1 MGIERPGNLTGGVA
15 WAIGVDPGGG
25 ACAVGGGSFKV
36 WLHGWVGSKLVVG
49 NNWGLAI
56 EKNWDGRVHSFN
68 QYFFFK
74 KKKNFLWGSSWGY
87 RMGQKP
93 RPSE

>member
-1 MGIERPGNLTGGVA
+1 M
-15 WAIGVDPGGG
+15 
-25 ACAVGGGSFKV
+25 

-68 QYFFFK
+68 QYFFK
-74 KKKNFLWGSSWGY
+74 KKKNFLWGNSWGY

-93 RPSE
+93 CPSE